1 MYAQAFGLQEATK
14 DAIYNE
20 GVMNAAAELLNTYQ
34 TMGDEEFVGALFEY
48 SALLS
53 AVTATLTT
61 ERLLTA
67 DQLKSLMDT
76 IEEISAI
83 DSEIT
88 D

>member
-34 TMGDEEFVGALFEY
+34 TMGDEEFVEALFHY
-48 SALLS
+48 SAFLS

-61 ERLLTA
+61 EKLLTE
-67 DQLKSLMDT
+67 DQLNSLLEAV
-76 IEEISAI
+76 EEISAI